1 MTQIFI
7 VQHFKSK
14 TAMTFSFLC
23 RASKASKNGLCP
35 IEFSINI
42 NGERKYVTTN
52 RKVKASSFNPRTQK
66 VYNDNETNDYLAALR
81 AKLYAQETEMLKRGI
96 VITIDTF
103 MDIYKNGFEENTITL
118 LQLFKKHNEQ
128 FEKKIKSGVIT
139 DTTLYKYTVTMRY
152 LSDYLKTLKK
162 QDIMVKDITPMFIE
176 DFFVFLRATQS
187 NNTAIQKMKQLK
199 KICRI
204 AVEEGYIKASPFKT
218 ILKKEQKEVNP
229 LTLEELRTIRNKQI
243 KIERLARVRDLFVFE
258 CYTGLAFTDLE
269 NLTKDNFVVD
279 SEGNEW
285 IVKARQK
292 THIQSTIPLLPVAKE
307 ILMKYQDQL
316 PSLTNQKYNSYLKE
330 LGDICGI
337 DKSLHSH
344 LARHTFATILL
355 NSGVDMVSVSKI
367 LGHAN
372 SKITEQVYAKMLP
385 KTIMSKVKGVQSII
399 V

>member
-1 MTQIFI
+1 MVVNF
-7 VQHFKSK
+7 FCRPSK
-14 TAMTFSFLC
+14 V
-23 RASKASKNGLCP
+23 KKNGKSP
-35 IEFSINI
+35 IELSVYI
-42 NGERKYVTTN
+42 NGSKRYFTLARE
-52 RKVKASSFNPRTQK
+52 VKASDFNTTTQRVK
-66 VYNDNETNDYLAALR
+66 NDTATNEYLEAIR
-81 AKLYAQETEMLKRGI
+81 AKCYAIETEMIKRGLYLT
-96 VITIDTF
+96 VDTF
-103 MDIYKNGFEENTITL
+103 YEVYKNGFEENTITL

-258 CYTGLAFTDLE
+258 CYTGLAFTDLD

-307 ILMKYQDQL
+307 ILLKYQDQL

-337 DKSLHSH
+337 NKSLHSH

>member
-1 MTQIFI
+1 MVINFFCRPSK
-7 VQHFKSK
+7 VKKSGK
-14 TAMTFSFLC
+14 
-23 RASKASKNGLCP
+23 CP
-35 IEFSINI
+35 LEISIAI
-42 NGERKYVTTN
+42 NGSRKFFTLDRDAKAEDFDTVKQKMKRDTATN
-52 RKVKASSFNPRTQK
+52 E
-66 VYNDNETNDYLAALR
+66 YIETIR
-81 AKLYAQETEMLKRGI
+81 AKCYAIETEMIKRGLYLT
-96 VITIDTF
+96 VDTF
-103 MDIYKNGFEENTITL
+103 YEVYKNGFEENTITL

-258 CYTGLAFTDLE
+258 CYTGLAFTDLD

-307 ILMKYQDQL
+307 ILLKYQDQL

-337 DKSLHSH
+337 NKSLHSH

>member
-1 MTQIFI
+1 
-7 VQHFKSK
+7 
-14 TAMTFSFLC
+14 MTFSFIC
-23 RASKASKNGLCP
+23 RASKTSKNGLCP

-52 RKVKASSFNPRTQK
+52 RKVRPSSFNPRTQK

-81 AKLYAQETEMLKRGI
+81 ARLYAQETEMLKRGI

-118 LQLFKKHNEQ
+118 LQLFKRHNEQ

-162 QDIMVKDITPMFIE
+162 QDIMVKDITPMFVE

-204 AVEEGYIKASPFKT
+204 AVEEGYIKASPFRT

-279 SEGNEW
+279 NEGNEW

>member
-1 MTQIFI
+1 
-7 VQHFKSK
+7 
-14 TAMTFSFLC
+14 
-23 RASKASKNGLCP
+23 
-35 IEFSINI
+35 
-42 NGERKYVTTN
+42 
-52 RKVKASSFNPRTQK
+52 
-66 VYNDNETNDYLAALR
+66 
-81 AKLYAQETEMLKRGI
+81 MLKTGMTLN
-96 VITIDTF
+96 VDTF
-103 MDIYKNGFEENTITL
+103 CEVYKNGFASNTITI
-118 LQLFKKHNEQ
+118 LQLFEKHNEQ
-128 FEKKIKSGVIT
+128 FARKMNKGIIGKSSLEK
-139 DTTLYKYTVTMRY
+139 YNVTMRY
-152 LSDYLKTLKK
+152 LSDFLRTLKK
-162 QDIMVKDITPMFIE
+162 EDIVVKSITPMFIE
-176 DFFVFLRATQS
+176 DFFVFLLSTMS

-199 KICRI
+199 KILRM
-204 AVEEGYIKASPFKT
+204 AVEEGYIKASPFKIT
-218 ILKKEQKEVNP
+218 LKKEQKEVCP

-243 KIERLARVRDLFVFE
+243 TIERLARVRDMFVFE
-258 CYTGLAFTDLE
+258 CYTGLAFTDLT
-269 NLTKDNFVVD
+269 NLTKENFVTD

-307 ILMKYQDQL
+307 ILLKYQDQL
-316 PSLTNQKYNSYLKE
+316 PTLTNQKYNSYLKE

-337 DKSLHSH
+337 SKSLHSH

>member
-1 MTQIFI
+1 MQINF
-7 VQHFKSK
+7 V
-14 TAMTFSFLC
+14 C
-23 RASKASKNGLCP
+23 RLSKARKNGQSPL
-35 IEFSINI
+35 EMSIII
-42 NGERKYVTTN
+42 NGERKVITLKRCANSANFDTKWQNVKGDTATN
-52 RKVKASSFNPRTQK
+52 
-66 VYNDNETNDYLAALR
+66 EYLEAIR
-81 AKLYAQETEMLKRGI
+81 AKCYAIETEMIKRGMEL
-96 VITIDTF
+96 TIDSF
-103 MDIYKNGFEENTITL
+103 YEVYQNGFQENSISIL
-118 LQLFKKHNEQ
+118 KLFQKHNEQ

-243 KIERLARVRDLFVFE
+243 HIERLARVRDLFVFE

-307 ILMKYQDQL
+307 ILLKYQDQL

>member
-1 MTQIFI
+1 MTL
-7 VQHFKSK
+7 
-14 TAMTFSFLC
+14 SFLC

-42 NGERKYVTTN
+42 NGERKYVTTD
-52 RKVKASSFNPRTQK
+52 RKVKPSSFNLRTQK
-66 VYNDNETNDYLAALR
+66 VYNDKETNNYLATLR
-81 AKLYAQETEMLKRGI
+81 ARLYAQETEMLKRGI
-96 VITIDTF
+96 VITMDTF

-118 LQLFKKHNEQ
+118 LQLFKRHNEQ
-128 FEKKIKSGVIT
+128 FEKKIDRGIIT
-139 DTTLYKYTVTMRY
+139 KTTLYKYTVTMKY
-152 LSDYLKTLKK
+152 LENYLKTLKK

-176 DFFVFLRATQS
+176 DLFVHLLTTQS

-199 KICRI
+199 KILRM
-204 AVEEGYIKASPFKT
+204 AVEEGYIKTSTFKLT
-218 ILKKEQKEVNP
+218 LKKEPKEVNP
-229 LTLEELRTIRNKQI
+229 LTIEEVRTIRNKQI
-243 KIERLARVRDLFVFE
+243 KIERLAKVRDMFVFE
-258 CYTGLAFTDLE
+258 CYTGLAFTDME
-269 NLTKDNFVVD
+269 NLAKENFVTD

-285 IVKARQK
+285 IVKTRQK

-307 ILMKYQDQL
+307 ILLKYQDQL
-316 PSLTNQKYNSYLKE
+316 PTLTNQKYNGYLKE
-330 LGDICGI
+330 IGDICGI
-337 DKSLHSH
+337 SKSLHSH

-385 KTIMSKVKGVQSII
+385 KTIMSKVKDVQSII

>member
-1 MTQIFI
+1 
-7 VQHFKSK
+7 
-14 TAMTFSFLC
+14 MTFSFLC